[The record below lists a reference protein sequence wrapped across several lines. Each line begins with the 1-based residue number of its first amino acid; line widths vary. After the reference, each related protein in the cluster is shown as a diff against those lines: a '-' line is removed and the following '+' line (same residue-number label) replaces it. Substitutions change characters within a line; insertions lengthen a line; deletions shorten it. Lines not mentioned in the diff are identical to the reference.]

1 MDLFP
6 LAWPSKHQQRQS
18 LIPSHL
24 QSRSVA
30 PPFAAPVLSS
40 AAVSGSQGIP
50 LLFGRRTSP
59 AVKSFAGRV
68 LGDFGTYLPAS
79 NWRAAEKYHQH
90 LEETVL
96 RPLTVEEESRHLEQ
110 GPTLA
115 AKEINKDYEPRLPL
129 KPGGKEPLIVP
140 EVVKPSTTSGTLA
153 RLAAL
158 PHPGEEGV
166 KRLAVF
172 IDEPSRGEEGADER
186 GIKQKKKSKKTVFD

>member
-6 LAWPSKHQQRQS
+6 LAWPSKHQQHQS

-24 QSRSVA
+24 QSTSVP
-30 PPFAAPVLSS
+30 PPFATSALSS

-50 LLFGRRTSP
+50 LLFGRRGSP
-59 AVKSFAGRV
+59 AIKSFAGRV

-96 RPLTVEEESRHLEQ
+96 RPLTAEEESRHLEQ

-129 KPGGKEPLIVP
+129 KPGGEEPLIVP
-140 EVVKPSTTSGTLA
+140 DIAKPSTTTGALA

-158 PHPGEEGV
+158 PHPEEKGV
-166 KRLAVF
+166 KRLTGPP
-172 IDEPSRGEEGADER
+172 DERPKEEEGDES
-186 GIKQKKKSKKTVFD
+186 GAKHKKPKKTIFD